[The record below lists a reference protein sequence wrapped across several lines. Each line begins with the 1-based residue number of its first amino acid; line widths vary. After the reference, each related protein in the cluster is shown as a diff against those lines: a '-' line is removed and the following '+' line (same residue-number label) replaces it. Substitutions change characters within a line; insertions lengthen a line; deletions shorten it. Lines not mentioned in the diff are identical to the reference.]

1 MRSRLRGAGAG
12 QSAVKGTRGGGA
24 AAGPR
29 GAFPHHGQAP
39 ARSSQPLGSRW
50 VQVGCAFGGGAL
62 RRASC
67 GQHPVSVGMGGPQ
80 ARGREGW
87 AALAAATHLQGPP
100 AEAEVPGPEGDPGP
114 TSHLRGHSQEWGP
127 PWHDWCSR
135 AHHRRQ
141 PTTAQ
146 PWDCGAL
153 RSAASRR
160 PGPAYCTHSP
170 KRPVE
175 PPLPQPPR
183 PFPEAHPT
191 LHARKR
197 CSRTSGWDTAACVS
211 TQGAPAAGHGAST
224 RLALES

>member
-29 GAFPHHGQAP
+29 GAFPYHGPCQVQPTSGLPLGAGGVCIWG
-39 ARSSQPLGSRW
+39 RSSEKGKLWATPSQ
-50 VQVGCAFGGGAL
+50 
-62 RRASC
+62 RR
-67 GQHPVSVGMGGPQ
+67 HGGPPGQ
-80 ARGREGW
+80 GWEGW

-114 TSHLRGHSQEWGP
+114 TSHLRGHSQEWGL

-135 AHHRRQ
+135 AGAHHRRQ
-141 PTTAQ
+141 PTTPQ

-175 PPLPQPPR
+175 PPLPQTPR

-197 CSRTSGWDTAACVS
+197 CSRTSGWDTAVCMS
-211 TQGAPAAGHGAST
+211 TQGAPAAGHGASA